1 MSADVS
7 VQKNSLFIC
16 EKNLTHFG
24 ASKIGYRFFIP
35 D

>member
-7 VQKNSLFIC
+7 VQNIHLW
-16 EKNLTHFG
+16 KNLTYFG

>member
-7 VQKNSLFIC
+7 VQKNIHLW
-16 EKNLTHFG
+16 KNLTYFG